1 MFSISF
7 VYIRDSILLCV
18 GQTDGW
24 ILETPDHSSSVSLR
38 EKPAVLTVKGEP
50 ESWWISFQDSH
61 PRLTEQKM
69 KHTHGLVKSDC
80 EEEGGLHQHKSNNF
94 MVLDQRKSPAA
105 TSPPLSKLPLQFSF
119 LGKEYFSCTQLLSNS
134 LLCCAVQPA
143 MGWHVYTSYCF

>member
-18 GQTDGW
+18 GHRQTAGSW
-24 ILETPDHSSSVSLR
+24 RLQITHLQSVWERNQQYWLWK
-38 EKPAVLTVKGEP
+38 ENQNHGE
-50 ESWWISFQDSH
+50 SH

-80 EEEGGLHQHKSNNF
+80 EEEAGLHQHKSNNL

-119 LGKEYFSCTQLLSNS
+119 LGKEYFSCTQLLYSNS
-134 LLCCAVQPA
+134 LVCCAVQPA
-143 MGWHVYTSYCF
+143 AGWHVYTSYCF